1 MKYTEEQFNQL
12 VELATIPRV
21 CNNRDWDCLKCVMH
35 LQCPDTHEE
44 VLEKAKAKLEELL
57 P

>member
-12 VELATIPRV
+12 VELATIPEA
-21 CNNRDWDCLKCVMH
+21 CNNRDCAKCVLY
-35 LQCPDTHEE
+35 LQCTRYYVE
-44 VLEKAKAKLEELL
+44 VVDLAKAKLEELL